1 MSEVLKKTF
10 SHAGIYSI
18 GILLNS
24 MVSFIMLPIYTRCL
38 TPADYGVLELLEIT
52 VDVLSIIAGAGI
64 IHGLSKYYYQ
74 YEVKRDKEELVST
87 LFISLILL
95 YAGGCCVGFAFSEQI
110 SLVVY
115 HTEKYSRFIEISFFN
130 LFLSFLIYVPLG
142 YLRTQQKSILF
153 VIIGAV
159 KLVLQLSLN
168 IVFVVFLKKGVSGV
182 LYSTLFTSLVVGGY
196 LTWYTFSAVSFR
208 YSKEKAKELFKFGY
222 PFIFSGLGAFILTFS
237 DRYFLNYF
245 GDISKVG
252 VYSLGY
258 KFGFLLF
265 TFPVRPLL
273 QIWDVQRFEIV
284 NKEGYEIVFNKF
296 LSWFVIVTVS
306 VALFIS
312 IVVEDVLEVMSNS
325 VFWEASNVVPIIMI
339 AYFFQACTDFFNFG
353 IFYTGKTKHMAFGTL
368 LAAIIIVILSII
380 MIPILG
386 IYGAAWATVIAF
398 FIRLV
403 YVYFS
408 SQVQFR
414 IAFHLTP
421 PFVVLNVAFV
431 FYFLNKFVGNSYP
444 VFNNQIYSFILSIF
458 TMLLF
463 FYGLI
468 ALKIITKEE
477 LYYLMSP
484 FRHLR
489 NKLTSVDI

>member
-52 VDVLSIIAGAGI
+52 VDVISIVAGAGI

-74 YEVKRDKEELVST
+74 YEGQRDKEELVST

-95 YAGGCCVGFAFSEQI
+95 YAAGCCVGFAFSEQI
-110 SLVVY
+110 SIVVY

-130 LFLSFLIYVPLG
+130 LFLSFLIFVPLG

-159 KLVLQLSLN
+159 KLVIQLSLN
-168 IVFVVFLKKGVSGV
+168 IVFVVLLEKGVIGV
-182 LYSTLFTSLVVGGY
+182 LYSTLITSLVVGGY

-208 YSKEKAKELFKFGY
+208 YSMEKAKELFKFGY

-237 DRYFLNYF
+237 DRYFINYF
-245 GDISKVG
+245 GDISNVG

-273 QIWDVQRFEIV
+273 LIWDVQRFEIV
-284 NKEGYEIVFNKF
+284 NKDGYEVVFNKF

-312 IVVEDVLEVMSNS
+312 IVVENVLHVMSDPK
-325 VFWEASNVVPIIMI
+325 FWEASNIVPIIMI
-339 AYFFQACTDFFNFG
+339 AYLFQACTDFFNFG
-353 IFYTGKTKHMAFGTL
+353 IFYTGKTKHMAYGTV
-368 LAAIIIVILSII
+368 LAAIIIVILSVF
-380 MIPILG
+380 MIPVFG

-398 FIRLV
+398 LIRLV

-408 SQVQFR
+408 SQSLFR
-414 IAFHLTP
+414 VTYNLIQP
-421 PFVVLNVAFV
+421 IIVLNAAFC
-431 FYFLNKFVGNSYP
+431 FYILDRFIGNSYH
-444 VFNNQIYSFILSIF
+444 VFDSQIYSFILSLFI
-458 TMLLF
+458 MMLF
-463 FYGLI
+463 FFSLVT
-468 ALKIITKEE
+468 LKIITKEE
-477 LYYLMSP
+477 LYYLMRP
-484 FRHLR
+484 FLHLR
-489 NKLTSVDI
+489 NKLSSVNN